1 MNYLLVL
8 SVLYFVLSVL
18 ATVFVV
24 RNDEFDNAQKATQTI
39 LVWIIP
45 MVGAVAILLIHR
57 SLNEPSKRKKA
68 FGGGSS
74 ASSDIGVSGD

>member
-8 SVLYFVLSVL
+8 LVLYFVLSVL
-18 ATVFVV
+18 ATIFVV
-24 RNDEFDNAQKATQTI
+24 RNDEFDNAQKAAQI
-39 LVWIIP
+39 LLTWIVP
-45 MVGAVAILLIHR
+45 MVGAIAILLIHW

-74 ASSDIGVSGD
+74 ASSDIGTSVD